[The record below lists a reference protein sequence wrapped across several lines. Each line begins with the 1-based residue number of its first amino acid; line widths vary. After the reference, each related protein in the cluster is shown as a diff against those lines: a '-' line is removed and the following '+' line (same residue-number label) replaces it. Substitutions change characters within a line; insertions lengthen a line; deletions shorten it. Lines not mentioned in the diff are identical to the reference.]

1 MKFDVSVTAGASR
14 PSRNHKSSFTVSRF
28 NVPKWHAVVLLSIVS
43 KRRKNLLCEAVC
55 VICDCNV
62 IPLMHEMHSKTICL
76 GSNKKERKKKSERG
90 RPEQTSK
97 MGNNCFFFFVFFFVN
112 NGPIEREP
120 PFFWVLNSSKM

>member
-76 GSNKKERKKKSERG
+76 GSNKKERKKRVREEDQNKRAKWEI
-90 RPEQTSK
+90 TV
-97 MGNNCFFFFVFFFVN
+97 FFFFLSITVQ
-112 NGPIEREP
+112 
-120 PFFWVLNSSKM
+120 